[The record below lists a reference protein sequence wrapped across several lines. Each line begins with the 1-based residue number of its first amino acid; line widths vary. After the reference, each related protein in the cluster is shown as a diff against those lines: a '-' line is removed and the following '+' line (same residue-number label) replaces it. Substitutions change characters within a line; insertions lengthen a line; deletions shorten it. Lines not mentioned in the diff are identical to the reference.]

1 MRRPDRTYWML
12 WAATLVAL
20 ALIGLAVHYFDGKT
34 GCRPSVEGAVG
45 APRCPDGTTP

>member
-1 MRRPDRTYWML
+1 MRRPSYLDLLTVIV
-12 WAATLVAL
+12 AFLVAG
-20 ALIGLAVHYFDGKT
+20 LIGLAVHYFDGKT